1 VHLIFKPLSRVL
13 LSIRPIV
20 SALAAYLVFVE
31 FTLIVTFLREHKLAS
46 AVLPPLVILALVSGA
61 VRPALLTETVLFVL
75 KPLAFVLSAVHMS
88 VGTLS
93 MCLVIQPVTLVGVA
107 IRMVKL
113 AVASGAIL
121 FIVAFV
127 ARTVGPLLD
136 TEAVS
141 GLADPLSSVNATIR
155 ECDSW
160 FFYPWGFIHADLL
173 LSLLFKC
180 AVGLKIIIEHSL
192 IRHFK

>member
-1 VHLIFKPLSRVL
+1 MHLIFKPLPRVL
-13 LSIRPIV
+13 LTIRPV
-20 SALAAYLVFVE
+20 VLALATDLVFVE
-31 FTLIVTFLREHKLAS
+31 FTLIVTFLREHKFAS
-46 AVLPPLVILALVSGA
+46 AVLPSLVILALVPGA
-61 VRPALLTETVLFVL
+61 VRPALLTETVLLVF
-75 KPLAFVLSAVHMS
+75 KPLSFVLSAVHVS
-88 VGTLS
+88 VGALS
-93 MCLVIQPVTLVGVA
+93 VCLVIQPVTLVGVS
-107 IRMVKL
+107 IRMIEL
-113 AVASGAIL
+113 AIARRAIL

-127 ARTVGPLLD
+127 ARAVGPLLD

-141 GLADPLSSVNATIR
+141 SLADPLSSVNPTIR

-160 FFYPWGFIHADLL
+160 FFYAWGFVHADLL